1 MVGLMGTKKGNESGP
16 RPDQSSVELAYA
28 SLVMYADDG
37 TLDEKE
43 LTTLLHIATRDGKIN
58 EKEKEILRALFN
70 RIHEEEVSGDV
81 WDHIQQVRKQH
92 GI

>member
-1 MVGLMGTKKGNESGP
+1 MKSKRQERGAGEPT
-16 RPDQSSVELAYA
+16 PDRSSVELAYA

-43 LTTLLHIATRDGKIN
+43 LTTLLQIATRDGGISG
-58 EKEKEILRALFN
+58 KEKEILRALFN
-70 RIHEEEVSGDV
+70 RIREEEVSAGV
-81 WDHIQQVRKQH
+81 WAHIQDVRKQH